1 MRQGLDG
8 YSSPLSSALGIA
20 TLIILNK
27 AMNDIMKIVRAL
39 EDSGILQ
46 KGVTETTKN
55 ETKKGGFLT
64 ILLLGTLSR
73 SKVCRKFIITKRNV
87 KSWLW
92 KRNGKSCYGNKM
104 NF

>member
-8 YSSPLSSALGIA
+8 YSCPLSSAMGIA

-27 AMNDIMKIVRAL
+27 EMNDIMKIVRAL

-46 KGVTETTKN
+46 KGVTETIKN

-64 ILLLGTLSR
+64 ILSLGTLGARFVGNLLSQKGMLR
-73 SKVCRKFIITKRNV
+73 AGY
-87 KSWLW
+87 
-92 KRNGKSCYGNKM
+92 GKGMVRAVMEIK
-104 NF
+104 